1 MFYEVI
7 PEGRLEALTYD
18 FTPPEGNDKS
28 GSNSLLPGQI
38 VMVPVGRRTVPGV
51 VAKKVVQPNFKTK
64 SILKV
69 LYSKPLPAHLL
80 ATVKFIH
87 DYYLV
92 PSGQAVSLMLPRGVQ
107 KKRRKPLST
116 PPSPLNEPR
125 SNSSSPNLLLVQKET
140 EHLFGIPHS
149 STGDSL
155 LLSRGASSTPVA
167 TGVEALQLAL
177 PGSVPPS
184 REAKNRHTRNAK
196 TEQSTNRSQIR
207 LNTAQKKALEGLQK
221 APGATK
227 VLFGVTGSGKTNV
240 YLKLAQNALEAQK
253 STILLVP
260 EIALTGQLVRVFREI
275 FGDRVLVIHSQQTEA
290 ERHLIFGSILLSD
303 EPMIVIGPRSALF
316 APLSNLGLIIID
328 EEHETTYFQENPP
341 RYSAI
346 RVASFMAKTAK
357 CSLVLGSAT
366 PSVEDYY
373 FASRQGAKVEL
384 LEKAKATATK
394 PNVRIIDFKNRDEF
408 SKNRYYSNAL
418 LTAIKNNLTK
428 GQQTLIFHNRRG
440 SSPLTICE
448 SCGEEILCPNCFL
461 PLNLHADEFTLH
473 CHTCGFTEK
482 VPVTC
487 PKCGAPGLI
496 HKGFGTKLLE
506 SEIKRLFPE
515 ARVKRFDADNKK
527 GEGLDTLYGAVKDGE
542 VDILVGT
549 QAIAK
554 GLDLPRLA
562 TVGVVQADA
571 GLSLPDYMAEERT
584 FQLLTQ
590 VIGRVG
596 RGHLDTAEV
605 FIQTYRPEH
614 PVLGF
619 AVNEDYLGFHNYVL
633 KRRRVSGFPPYRF
646 VMKLEITMKTE
657 SIVLRKIREMARKLA
672 LDERLTVSPPC
683 PAFHERTIKGF
694 TWQII
699 VRSRSR
705 RALLEACT
713 GLDQNF
719 KITLDPPGLL

>member
-1 MFYEVI
+1 M
-7 PEGRLEALTYD
+7 
-18 FTPPEGNDKS
+18 
-28 GSNSLLPGQI
+28 
-38 VMVPVGRRTVPGV
+38 PGV
-51 VAKKVVQPNFKTK
+51 VVKKVVQPNFKTK

-80 ATVKFIH
+80 AAVKFIH

-92 PSGQAVSLMLPRGVQ
+92 PSGQAVSLMLPRGIQ
-107 KKRRKPLST
+107 KKRRKPLNT
-116 PPSPLNEPR
+116 PPSSLNEPH

-140 EHLFGIPHS
+140 EHLFG
-149 STGDSL
+149 DASL
-155 LLSRGASSTPVA
+155 GGSCRRM
-167 TGVEALQLAL
+167 L
-177 PGSVPPS
+177 PPPS
-184 REAKNRHTRNAK
+184 LEARARDPQATSPAHANHPGTSAI
-196 TEQSTNRSQIR
+196 Q
-207 LNTAQKKALEGLQK
+207 LNMAQKKALEGLQK

-290 ERHLIFGSILLSD
+290 ERHLIFERILLSD
-303 EPMIVIGPRSALF
+303 GPMIVIGPRSALF

-357 CSLVLGSAT
+357 CLLVLGSAT
-366 PSVEDYY
+366 PSIDDYY

-418 LTAIKNNLTK
+418 LTAIKNNLAK

-487 PKCGAPGLI
+487 PKCRAPGLI

-527 GEGLDTLYGAVKDGE
+527 SEGLDTLYGAVKDGE

-554 GLDLPRLA
+554 GLDLPKLA

-619 AVNEDYLGFHNYVL
+619 AINEDYLGFYNYVL

-713 GLDQNF
+713 DLDQNF